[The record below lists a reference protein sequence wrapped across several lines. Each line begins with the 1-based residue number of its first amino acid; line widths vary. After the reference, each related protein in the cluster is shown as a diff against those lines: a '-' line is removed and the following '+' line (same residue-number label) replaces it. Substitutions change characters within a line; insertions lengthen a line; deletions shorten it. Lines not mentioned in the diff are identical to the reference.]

1 MSLPPF
7 FAQAPRVVVHDAL
20 AEFLGSAK
28 DGLIE
33 YGYADVVR
41 LAGHS
46 CPTVAG
52 AYLMARAALQTLY
65 PNQPA
70 ERGEVLVSLSGGETE
85 GTTGV
90 IAQVFTLLTGAA
102 GNGGFHGIAG
112 RFVRRGLLRF
122 DAQDSRGIATF
133 SRRDSGATVDV
144 SMDLSTVPPAPS
156 LRGQMIQ
163 ALAPD
168 ATKAERDSF
177 AEHWQERVQR
187 LLLDHADDTAVI
199 LVSKRA

>member
-1 MSLPPF
+1 MTLPPF
-7 FAQAPRVVVHDAL
+7 FAQAPRIVVHDAL

-33 YGYADVVR
+33 YSYADVVR

-52 AYLMARAALQTLY
+52 AYLMARAALRTLY
-65 PNQPA
+65 PDRLA
-70 ERGEVLVSLSGGETE
+70 ERGEILVSLSGGETE

-102 GNGGFHGIAG
+102 GNGGFQGIGG

-122 DAQDSRGIATF
+122 GAQDSQGIASF
-133 SRRDSGATVDV
+133 SRRDNGATVDV
-144 SMDLSTVPPAPS
+144 SMDLSTVPPAS
-156 LRGQMIQ
+156 DLREHMIR

-168 ATKAERDSF
+168 ATDTDRNKF
-177 AEHWQERVQR
+177 AAQWQERVQR
-187 LLLDHADDTAVI
+187 LLLEHADDAAVI